1 MKKGV
6 RITGLVLIAG
16 LIYNALPAQHYR
28 ITVDKEAEAKRK
40 TALNQLDIL
49 FKAHAYDSVIS
60 YCAKARK
67 ENLLDY
73 SVLELALATA
83 SWYKGDRSTAY
94 LYVQNDVDYNLKLN
108 GGGGSPFSML
118 YDYQFGPA
126 LATDTFLERLITVK
140 VSDYY
145 RSLEYYPERNAGL
158 RIMLLDH
165 QRQRAKNRFEYE
177 EQQATSKEQR
187 DRLKQQLQQDNEDWA
202 TPFLQL
208 LRDNQGLFTRR
219 AIGPAAEKQ
228 VAMIASFDKP
238 AYFDACR
245 PLLQQALQSGEVQAD
260 GYVYILV
267 AESKLAKPGKQDEDR
282 LRDSLC
288 RVYRCKD
295 VIYDSTGR
303 GYSYYTGEY
312 VTMKSD
318 TIYYRDGNDSTRRII
333 MRPVLPR

>member
-1 MKKGV
+1 MKKGM
-6 RITGLVLIAG
+6 RIAGLVLIAG
-16 LIYNALPAQHYR
+16 LLYNALQAQHYR
-28 ITVDKEAEAKRK
+28 ISIDKEAEAKRK
-40 TALNQLDIL
+40 LALKQLDTL

-94 LYVQNDVDYNLKLN
+94 LYVQNDVDYILKLN

-118 YDYQFGPA
+118 YEYDFGPA
-126 LATDTFLERLITVK
+126 LATDTFLERLVTVK

-145 RSLEYYPERNAGL
+145 RSLEYYPERNTGL

-177 EQQATSKEQR
+177 EQRTTSKEQR
-187 DRLKQQLQQDNEDWA
+187 DKLRQQLQQANEDWA
-202 TPFLQL
+202 TSFLQL
-208 LRDNQGLFTRR
+208 LHNNQELFTRS

-228 VAMIASFDKP
+228 VVMIASFDKT

-245 PLLQQALQSGEVQAD
+245 PLLQKALQSGGLQAD
-260 GYVYILV
+260 DYVYILV
-267 AESKLAKPGKQDEDR
+267 AESKLTKPDRQDAEH

-288 RVYRCKD
+288 RVYRCRN

-312 VTMKSD
+312 FTMKSD
-318 TIYYRDGNDSTRRII
+318 TIFYRDGNDSIRRII
-333 MRPVLPR
+333 VRPDIPR